1 MNNRIIEVVVVLL
14 LGAIIGSLLKLDS
27 SIKEHRAEFVREC
40 EQRGGVPDTRD
51 NVNWCFSP
59 KAIIDV
65 NMPSG
70 E

>member
-1 MNNRIIEVVVVLL
+1 MKNQIIEVVVVIL
-14 LGAIIGSLLKLDS
+14 LGAIIGCLLKLDS
-27 SIKEHRAEFVREC
+27 SIKEHRAEFVRNC

-59 KAIIDV
+59 KAIIDMNV
-65 NMPSG
+65 VSG